1 MFLRGETALQAD
13 CGECNPLRVHQFMSE
28 LIQKNITLGFKTTA
42 TIITASYFNPGNI
55 GYSMGREY
63 IRPFV
68 SPECSISVQT
78 EEGETM
84 MLSVPKEFFDA
95 CGKLGETLRI
105 TVEKV

>member
-1 MFLRGETALQAD
+1 
-13 CGECNPLRVHQFMSE
+13 MSE

-42 TIITASYFNPGNI
+42 TIITASYFNPGKTNYSI
-55 GYSMGREY
+55 GRGYVK
-63 IRPFV
+63 PFI

-78 EEGETM
+78 ETGETM